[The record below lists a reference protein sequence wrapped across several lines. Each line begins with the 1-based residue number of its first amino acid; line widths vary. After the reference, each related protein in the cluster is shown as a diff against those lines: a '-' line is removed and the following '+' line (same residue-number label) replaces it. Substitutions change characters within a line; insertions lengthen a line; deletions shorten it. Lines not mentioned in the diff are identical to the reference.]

1 LRKVPANA
9 EGGGTDMGSSQEGGT
24 SAAQWRQRPNL
35 RDEVQVGK
43 ATLGSLQGMMEEA
56 RKERTEILEE
66 VIKTI
71 DA

>member
-1 LRKVPANA
+1 
-9 EGGGTDMGSSQEGGT
+9 MGSSQEGGT